1 MYESGSGFIVH
12 FFSRDTA
19 KHLRRDLTFW
29 AFAKFAEGTLPRKLF
44 RVTLRKKEA

>member
-1 MYESGSGFIVH
+1 MDENGSGFIVH

-29 AFAKFAEGTLPRKLF
+29 AFAEGTLPRKLF
-44 RVTLRKKEA
+44 RVTHRKKEA